1 MAVRP
6 LRVLKV
12 AGLAVILAY
21 WAWNYANGQR
31 ELSAVRKEYEA
42 LQARKQALAEQVRQ
56 LRREVE
62 SLERDAESRS
72 RVARQLLGVCGEH
85 EKVVILPRR

>member
-1 MAVRP
+1 MAFRP
-6 LRVLKV
+6 FRVLKI

-21 WAWNYANGQR
+21 WAWNYASGQR
-31 ELSAVRKEYEA
+31 ELSAARKEWEA
-42 LQARKQALAEQVRQ
+42 LNARKQALAEQVRQ

-72 RVARQLLGVCGEH
+72 RAARELLGVCGEQ
-85 EKVVILPRR
+85 EKVVILPQR